1 MRSQY
6 SRQLTH
12 LSSLARHPGAKTS
25 LFLPLTKLLVSEQKI
40 LAGLVATANRLI
52 GRDGPRLS
60 VTLTNVERWRKQGVA
75 TLAIYCCGSERIIVP
90 LPFSMEP
97 RVIVADSF
105 HVKPLVAAYQNYTET
120 ILVHFHHWGATLYR
134 VSETASEKIDT
145 YLPPGPESEGL
156 WHDTLSADGLRSF
169 VAFIQQ
175 QLIVHC
181 GQYTS
186 MLAVTGNGVDLL
198 QSRGLWKSVGVPVLF
213 MEDSWNTLVPER
225 SLVALRRMVSQQ
237 IERLHAQDVSAVA
250 EKSKVTCYDELV
262 RRIHTRDIA
271 TLIVSLDDLQFG
283 RVDAKAGKTH
293 LSKQQMSAADDD
305 VLDDL
310 LELAIKKGIRV
321 RVIPRAHLP
330 AGVSFLAA

>member
-6 SRQLTH
+6 SRQLTQ
-12 LSSLARHPGAKTS
+12 LSGLARHSGPKVS
-25 LFLPLTKLLVSEQKI
+25 IFLPLTKLLVSEQKI
-40 LAGLVATANRLI
+40 LSGLVATANRLI
-52 GRDGPRLS
+52 GSGGPRLVVS
-60 VTLTNVERWRKQGVA
+60 LNNVERWRMQGAA
-75 TLAIYCCGSERIIVP
+75 TLAIYCCGIERIIVP
-90 LPFSMEP
+90 LPFPMEP

-120 ILVHFHHWGATLYR
+120 VLVHFHHWGATLYR
-134 VSETASEKIDT
+134 VSETEAEKIDT
-145 YLPPGPESEGL
+145 YLPPGPETEGL
-156 WHDTLSADGLRSF
+156 WHDTIGADGLRNF

-186 MLAVTGNGVDLL
+186 MLAVTGHGVDLL

-225 SLVALRRMVSQQ
+225 SLVAIRRMVAQQ
-237 IERLHAQDVSAVA
+237 IERLHAKDVSAVV
-250 EKSKVTCYDELV
+250 EKSTVTSYDELV
-262 RRIHTRDIA
+262 RRIHAREIA

-283 RVDAKAGKTH
+283 RVDPQTGKAH
-293 LSKQQMSAADDD
+293 LSKQQMSATDDD

-321 RVIPRAHLP
+321 RVIPRTHLP